1 MKIKKYIAS
10 SMNEAMLEIRKELG
24 ADAVIL
30 SSKEIKTGGFLGLFQ
45 KKNIEVIAAIE
56 KTPAKIEGPEE
67 KIPKIKVQPKV
78 KHEENKQQKQ
88 ILAELQHMKKLLV
101 SQTTAEETN
110 FPAVYANLMHYFIQE
125 QEVTETI
132 AHKIVENIYER
143 TKDMEE
149 LSEKQMIEYAKD
161 EIESQIDHIP
171 FHTIRADKKI
181 IQFVGPTGVGKT
193 TTLAKIA
200 ANTMLEQKKKV
211 AFITTDTYRIA
222 AIDQLKTYARILDV
236 PVEVAY
242 SIDDYEAAL
251 KQFDAYDYIFV
262 DTAGRNFRDDRYVLE
277 LKGMLPFEENKVDT
291 YLVLSLTAK
300 NSDILDIYEQFSNLD
315 IHKVIFTKMDET
327 ITYGSI
333 LNLLIEKNVDLAYM
347 TNGQDVPDDLIKP
360 SKQSISKLMVSR
372 YQQ

>member
-10 SMNEAMLEIRKELG
+10 SMNEAMLQIRKELG

-30 SSKEIKTGGFLGLFQ
+30 SSKEIKTGGFLGFFQ
-45 KKNIEVIAAIE
+45 KKNMEVIAAIE
-56 KTPAKIEGPEE
+56 KTPVKME
-67 KIPKIKVQPKV
+67 QPKV
-78 KHEENKQQKQ
+78 KQEPLQVQPKIQQDNEQQKQ
-88 ILAELQHMKKLLV
+88 ILAELQHMKKLLATKT
-101 SQTTAEETN
+101 SEETN
-110 FPAVYANLMHYFIQE
+110 NLPVLYADLVHYLISNQE
-125 QEVTETI
+125 LTPHI
-132 AHKIVENIYER
+132 ANDMVQNIYER
-143 TKDMEE
+143 TKDVEQ
-149 LSEKQMIEYAKD
+149 LTEKQLAAYVKD
-161 EIESQIDHIP
+161 EIETQIEHVP
-171 FHTIRADKKI
+171 FEKIRADKKI

-200 ANTMLEQKKKV
+200 ASTMLEQKKKV

-242 SIDDYEAAL
+242 SLDDYEAAL

-277 LKGMLPFEENKVDT
+277 LKGMLPFQENKVDT

-300 NSDILDIYEQFSNLD
+300 NSDMLDIYDQFSTLD
-315 IHKVIFTKMDET
+315 IKKVIFTKMDET
-327 ITYGSI
+327 ITYGAL
-333 LNLLIEKNVDLAYM
+333 LNLLLEKNIDIAYM

-360 SKQSISKLMVSR
+360 SKQLISKLIVSR
-372 YQQ
+372 YEQ